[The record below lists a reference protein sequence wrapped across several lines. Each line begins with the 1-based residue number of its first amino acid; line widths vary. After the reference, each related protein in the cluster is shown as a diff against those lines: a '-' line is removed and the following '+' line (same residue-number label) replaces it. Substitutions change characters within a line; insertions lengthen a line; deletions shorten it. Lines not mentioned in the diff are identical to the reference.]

1 MGAITHAQEI
11 RQRRT
16 RRMKL
21 RKQRARELKQLLQRG
36 RTHQDRVKIAKEFR
50 AKAGAG
56 SRA

>member
-1 MGAITHAQEI
+1 MGAITHAQDI

-16 RRMKL
+16 RRSKL
-21 RKQRARELKQLLQRG
+21 KKQRERELKKLLQRG
-36 RTHQDRVKIAKEFR
+36 RTHQDRVKIAQDFR

>member
-1 MGAITHAQEI
+1 MGAITHAQDI

-16 RRMKL
+16 RRKKL

-36 RTHQDRVKIAKEFR
+36 RTRQDRVKIAEEFR